1 MTGSISG
8 TEPYIGYHTYPLHT
22 ACQVANGQDFSIV
35 VKTGIKET
43 CDIYLDTNGNGRGIT
58 FFKSYSEEGE
68 NGWFR
73 FGAREKYGNTVA
85 KLYTKDG
92 TAVNEQN
99 YPDVL
104 YRQAVSKAYD
114 ANEDYVIT
122 EKELA
127 DAETLIRGDLNRDG
141 IVNAVDL
148 SLLKQVLLG
157 NERTDF
163 CMLAGDWNEDQA
175 INAEDARGLL
185 GFLLSADI

>member
-1 MTGSISG
+1 M
-8 TEPYIGYHTYPLHT
+8 
-22 ACQVANGQDFSIV
+22 
-35 VKTGIKET
+35 
-43 CDIYLDTNGNGRGIT
+43 
-58 FFKSYSEEGE
+58 
-68 NGWFR
+68 
-73 FGAREKYGNTVA
+73 
-85 KLYTKDG
+85 
-92 TAVNEQN
+92 
-99 YPDVL
+99 
-104 YRQAVSKAYD
+104 
-114 ANEDYVIT
+114 IT

-163 CMLAGDWNEDQA
+163 CMLAGDWNEDKA